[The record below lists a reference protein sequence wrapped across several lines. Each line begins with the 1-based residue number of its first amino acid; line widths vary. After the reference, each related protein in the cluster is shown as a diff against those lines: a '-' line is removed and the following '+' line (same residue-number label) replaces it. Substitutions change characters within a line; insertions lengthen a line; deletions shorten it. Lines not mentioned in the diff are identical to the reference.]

1 MTIDAAHTAVFGNAN
16 LWLANTDG
24 TSHELRFYEA
34 QSDTG
39 TFPAAGTNYTA
50 FKAQSQT
57 ANITYTLPSAL
68 PATKGAMV
76 TTSGGALSWGSH
88 GRVAATAS
96 TTQTIDDPAVTDE
109 NTILV
114 TIEGTLTS
122 FSITDRDDGTSFTIT
137 TSVALTTDDVINYQI
152 LP

>member
-1 MTIDAAHTAVFGNAN
+1 MTIDAANTAVFGNAN

-24 TSHELRFYEA
+24 TAHELRFYEA
-34 QSDTG
+34 QSDIG

-68 PATKGAMV
+68 PTAKGAMV
-76 TTSGGALSWGSH
+76 TTSGGALSWGSY
-88 GRVAATAS
+88 GRVAATATS
-96 TTQTIDDPAVTDE
+96 TQTINDAAVTDS

-114 TIEGTLTS
+114 TLEGTMTTYA
-122 FSITDRDDGTSFTIT
+122 ITGRSAGTSFTIT
-137 TSVALTTDDVINYQI
+137 TGAALTTSDMINYQI